1 MACDHKFKNFLRLE
15 KLNFK
20 PETLIVGTFNP
31 AWPEGNYAKWFYG
44 RTSNNYFWEVLPRL
58 YGEDSLRNATDK
70 EWKEF
75 CKINKVAITDLIESI
90 DDAEETNTKHIQL
103 LKTYSDK
110 SISDSFAHHKDIKIL
125 DLLRD
130 HPSIKNVY
138 LTRQSGNPLFDNL
151 WRPVQDY
158 CKTKAMKA
166 PMLLTPSG
174 SARFQIASYKAANP
188 GIKSPLKNFIYD
200 SWKANWHN

>member
-1 MACDHKFKNFLRLE
+1 MACHHKFKSFLRLE
-15 KLNFK
+15 KLDFK

-31 AWPEGNYAKWFYG
+31 AWPEGNYATWFYG

-58 YGEDSLRNATDK
+58 YGEESLRKATDQ
-70 EWKEF
+70 EWKAF
-75 CKINKVAITDLIESI
+75 CKRNKVAITDLIESI
-90 DDAEETNTKHIQL
+90 DDAEENNAKHIQL

-110 SISDSFAHHKDIKIL
+110 SISDSFAQHKDIKIL
-125 DLLRD
+125 DLLKD

-158 CKTKAMKA
+158 CKTNAMKA